1 MIAWCEIGEEMVPD
15 AFCEIERSLNWM
27 VDFLRAHT
35 VYALWDAERV
45 VFLNF
50 TVCIWI
56 TLEADEIFTI
66 LFLINI
72 LL

>member
-1 MIAWCEIGEEMVPD
+1 MVRD
-15 AFCEIERSLNWM
+15 TFCEIERSLNWM

-45 VFLNF
+45 VFLNLR
-50 TVCIWI
+50 VCTWI
-56 TLEADEIFTI
+56 MLERDEIFTI
-66 LFLINI
+66 LFNI